1 MRKFLSTFIM
11 LVIQVSKNS
20 PTLLS
25 NPFFEIAFVVI
36 EMCSVAPAGSNSEA
50 R

>member
-1 MRKFLSTFIM
+1 MRKFWSPFM
-11 LVIQVSKNS
+11 LVIKVSKNS
-20 PTLLS
+20 PTFFS

-36 EMCSVAPAGSNSEA
+36 EMCSVAPAVSNSQA